1 MKLEIFSGLVLSV
14 LLTSCFATAA
24 IAQTSASPIPYGGSH
39 PFERYQPIPPDPPNP
54 NAPTEKRLPN
64 GYTPQ
69 QMEWLKANPHIRIY
83 PDGTIEHLHMSREE
97 LMERARNNPDV
108 PQAPPGWNSRLP
120 GEPGWQSTPGVPPGE
135 VPGPH
140 PIQPASP

>member
-1 MKLEIFSGLVLSV
+1 MRIHNMKLEIFSGLVLSV

-54 NAPTEKRLPN
+54 NAPTEERLPN

-69 QMEWLKANPHIRIY
+69 QMEWLKANPNIRIY
-83 PDGTIEHLHMSREE
+83 PDGTIDETEINIISQDRTIKLS
-97 LMERARNNPDV
+97 
-108 PQAPPGWNSRLP
+108 
-120 GEPGWQSTPGVPPGE
+120 STAVRGMMTKIANE
-135 VPGPH
+135 
-140 PIQPASP
+140 